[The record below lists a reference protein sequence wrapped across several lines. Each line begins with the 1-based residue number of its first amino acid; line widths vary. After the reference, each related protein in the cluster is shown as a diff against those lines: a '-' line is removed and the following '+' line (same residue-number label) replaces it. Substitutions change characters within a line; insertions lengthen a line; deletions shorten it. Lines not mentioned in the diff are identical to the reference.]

1 MSPIL
6 RGVTLVAAVYPGSFL
21 ALGAGVLVDMA
32 LDGYMDPLPAALFFC
47 AGVGG
52 VAGALALW
60 WVALTPAVGPETAPV
75 WLGIQA
81 AALSAG
87 VMSLVVPVGVF
98 LSGEPSGPVPW
109 YDWVLGPGPLVGL
122 GVVGVV
128 HAARRV
134 RLLREARRRVSG
146 GHEDRGHGG
155 RDAGRPADT
164 RGRTE
169 GG

>member
-21 ALGAGVLVDMA
+21 AVGAGVLVEMA
-32 LDGYMDPLPAALFFC
+32 LDGHMDPLPAALFFC
-47 AGVGG
+47 AGAGG
-52 VAGALALW
+52 VVGALALW
-60 WVALTPAVGPETAPV
+60 WVALTPGVGPETAPV

-87 VMSLVVPVGVF
+87 VVSLAVPVGVF
-98 LSGEPSGPVPW
+98 LSGEPSGPVAW

-134 RLLREARRRVSG
+134 RLLREARRRASG
-146 GHEDRGHGG
+146 EPEDRGHGG
-155 RDAGRPADT
+155 RETGCSADT
-164 RGRTE
+164 AERA
-169 GG
+169 GGG